1 MRVGG
6 AMVDETDGD
15 GETVGLRSGVAL
27 TETLEELVPQRD
39 GDGVADADDVSDA
52 DKLAE
57 GVTVGERTDVTVTR
71 TLGEIDELAVPV
83 RAPDGVTTAVML
95 ADVEPLTDGDI
106 VEEDDTEADGLS
118 VGDRELVVDTDE
130 VLHGVGDPDA
140 EPEKVTRADAVE
152 ARENEADAD
161 GETESDGDGDDVRDA
176 DGHAVGE
183 ADVVIVIE
191 LVEQPLKVAL
201 TDGDRV
207 CDGDADME
215 PEWVG
220 VAHSEPERDEDGE
233 LVIDSDDV

>member
-1 MRVGG
+1 MTERVGG

-27 TETLEELVPQRD
+27 TETLAELVPQCD

-52 DKLAE
+52 DTLGE
-57 GVTVGERTDVTVTR
+57 GVTVDERTDVTVTR

-83 RAPDGVTTAVML
+83 RTLDVVMTAVML
-95 ADVEPLTDGDI
+95 GDVELLTDGDA
-106 VEEDDTEADGLS
+106 VDEVDTEMDGLS
-118 VGDRELVVDTDE
+118 VGDLVLEVDTDA

-140 EPEKVTRADAVE
+140 EPEKVKSAETVETREKD
-152 ARENEADAD
+152 ADAD

-176 DGHAVGE
+176 DGHAVDE
-183 ADVVIVIE
+183 ADDVIVSE

-201 TDGDRV
+201 TEGDRV

-215 PEWVG
+215 PE
-220 VAHSEPERDEDGE
+220 
-233 LVIDSDDV
+233 